1 MKPKKKILI
10 VDDNEAH
17 RMMLKANLS
26 KEGYDLYEAGDGL
39 SAVQAVRDGFFD
51 LILMDIKMPKQSGI
65 DALKEIKEI
74 SPGIPVL
81 LITAYAELDTAI
93 EAVKLGAKDYI
104 QKPIDIEKLKVT
116 IANLLEL
123 NTLKKENELLKER
136 LGRTFSTSKIIGN
149 SPKMQELYHNV
160 AMIAPTDAT
169 VLIQGESGTGK
180 ELIADLIHENS
191 TRANN
196 PFIKVNCTALPDTLL
211 ESELFGY
218 ERGAF
223 TGAYQ
228 RKQGRFEL
236 ADSGSLF
243 LDEIGDMNPAVQAKL
258 LRVLQ
263 EQKFERL
270 GGSKTITVDVRIIAA
285 TNKNLEEEIK
295 ADNFREDLFY
305 RLNVVPIVVPPLR
318 ERKED
323 ILLLAEYFLEYYAQK
338 NHRPVKG
345 ILPRTL
351 DLLMRYD
358 WPGNVRELENAL
370 ERAVIIARTEQLT
383 PADLPLN
390 IQALADDLKTSRFHR
405 DVMPGRTLKEVERD
419 LIIKTLEQTGGNR
432 TNTAKLLGI
441 TRKTLQN
448 KLKEYQIE

>member
-10 VDDNEAH
+10 VDDDEAH
-17 RMMLKANLS
+17 RLMLKANLS
-26 KEGYDLYEAGDGL
+26 KEGYQLSEAGDGL
-39 SAVQAVRDGFFD
+39 SAVQAVREGFFD
-51 LILMDIKMPKQSGI
+51 LILMDIRMPKLSGI
-65 DALKEIKEI
+65 EALKEIKAI
-74 SPGIPVL
+74 SPSIPVL
-81 LITAYAELDTAI
+81 LITAFAELQTAI
-93 EAVKLGAKDYI
+93 EAVKLGAEDYI
-104 QKPIDIEKLKVT
+104 QKPIDAAKLKVT

-123 NTLKKENELLKER
+123 NALKQENELLKER
-136 LGRTFSTSKIIGN
+136 LGRIFSPSEIIGK
-149 SPKMQELYHNV
+149 SPKMQELYRNI

-191 TRANN
+191 TRANA
-196 PFIKVNCTALPDTLL
+196 PLIKVNCTALPDTLL

-236 ADSGSLF
+236 ADGGSIF
-243 LDEIGDMNPAVQAKL
+243 LDEIGDMNPSVQAKL

-263 EQKFERL
+263 EQQFERL
-270 GGSKTITVDVRIIAA
+270 GGTKTITVDVRIIAA
-285 TNKNLEEEIK
+285 TNKDLEVEVREE
-295 ADNFREDLFY
+295 NFRDDLFY
-305 RLNVVPIVVPPLR
+305 RLNVVPITVPPLR

-323 ILLLAEYFLEYYAQK
+323 IPLLAEHFLKYYAEK

-345 ILPRTL
+345 LLPRAL

-358 WPGNVRELENAL
+358 WPGNVRELENAM

-383 PADLPLN
+383 PADLPLS
-390 IQALADDLKTSRFHR
+390 IQALADDLQTPETG
-405 DVMPGRTLKEVERD
+405 VMPGRTIKEVERD

-432 TNTAKLLGI
+432 TRSAKILGI

-448 KLKEYQIE
+448 KLKEYQID

>member
-1 MKPKKKILI
+1 MKPKKILI
-10 VDDNEAH
+10 VDDDEAH

-26 KEGYDLYEAGDGL
+26 KEGYQLSEAGDGL
-39 SAVQAVRDGFFD
+39 SAVQAVREDFFD
-51 LILMDIKMPKQSGI
+51 LILMDIRMPQKSGI
-65 DALKEIKEI
+65 EALKEIKEI
-74 SPGIPVL
+74 SPSIPVL
-81 LITAYAELDTAI
+81 LITAYAELQTAI
-93 EAVKLGAKDYI
+93 EAVKLGAEDYI
-104 QKPIDIEKLKVT
+104 QKPIDAEKLKVT
-116 IANLLEL
+116 VANLLTL
-123 NTLKKENELLKER
+123 NALKQENELLKER
-136 LGRTFSTSKIIGN
+136 LGRTFSPSEIIGK
-149 SPKMQELYHNV
+149 SPKMQELYRNV

-180 ELIADLIHENS
+180 ELIADLIHQNS
-191 TRANN
+191 GRTDGA
-196 PFIKVNCTALPDTLL
+196 FVKVNCTVLPDTLL

-236 ADSGSLF
+236 ADGGSIF
-243 LDEIGDMNPAVQAKL
+243 LDEIGDMNPSVQAKL

-270 GGSKTITVDVRIIAA
+270 GGTKTITVDVRIIAA
-285 TNKNLEEEIK
+285 TNKDLEAEVKEG
-295 ADNFREDLFY
+295 NFRDDLFY
-305 RLNVVPIVVPPLR
+305 RLNVVPITVPPLR

-323 ILLLAEYFLEYYAQK
+323 IPLLAEHFLKYYAEK

-345 ILPRTL
+345 LLPRTL

-358 WPGNVRELENAL
+358 WPGNVRELENAM
-370 ERAVIIARTEQLT
+370 ERAVIIARAEQLT

-390 IQALADDLKTSRFHR
+390 IQALADDLQTLETG
-405 DVMPGRTLKEVERD
+405 VIPGRTIKEVERD

-432 TNTAKLLGI
+432 THAAKTLGI

-448 KLKEYQIE
+448 KLKEYQID

>member
-10 VDDNEAH
+10 VDDDEAH
-17 RMMLKANLS
+17 RLMLKANLS
-26 KEGYDLYEAGDGL
+26 KEGYQLSEAGDGL
-39 SAVQAVRDGFFD
+39 SAVQAVREGFFD
-51 LILMDIKMPKQSGI
+51 LILMDIRMPKLSGI
-65 DALKEIKEI
+65 EALKEIKAI
-74 SPGIPVL
+74 SPSIPVL
-81 LITAYAELDTAI
+81 LITAFAELQTAI
-93 EAVKLGAKDYI
+93 EAVKLGAEDYI
-104 QKPIDIEKLKVT
+104 QKPIDAAKLKVT

-123 NTLKKENELLKER
+123 NALKQENELLKER
-136 LGRTFSTSKIIGN
+136 LGRIFSPSEIIGK
-149 SPKMQELYHNV
+149 SPKMQELYRNI

-191 TRANN
+191 TRANA
-196 PFIKVNCTALPDTLL
+196 PLIKVNCTALPDTLL

-236 ADSGSLF
+236 ADGGSIF
-243 LDEIGDMNPAVQAKL
+243 LDEIGDMNPSVQAKL

-263 EQKFERL
+263 EQQFERL
-270 GGSKTITVDVRIIAA
+270 GGTKTITVDVRIIAA
-285 TNKNLEEEIK
+285 TNKDLEVEVREE
-295 ADNFREDLFY
+295 NFRDDLFY
-305 RLNVVPIVVPPLR
+305 RLNVVPITVPPLR
-318 ERKED
+318 KRKND
-323 ILLLAEYFLEYYAQK
+323 IPLLAEHFLKYYAEK

-345 ILPRTL
+345 LLPRAL

-358 WPGNVRELENAL
+358 WPGNVRELENAM

-383 PADLPLN
+383 PADLPLS
-390 IQALADDLKTSRFHR
+390 IQALADDLQTPETG
-405 DVMPGRTLKEVERD
+405 VMPGRTIKEVERD

-432 TNTAKLLGI
+432 TRSAKILGI

-448 KLKEYQIE
+448 KLKEYQID

>member
-10 VDDNEAH
+10 VDDDEAH

-26 KEGYDLYEAGDGL
+26 QEGYELYEADNGL
-39 SAVQAVRDGFFD
+39 SAVESVRDGFFD
-51 LILMDIKMPKQSGI
+51 LVLMDIRMPKQSGI

-74 SPGIPVL
+74 SPAIPVL
-81 LITAYAELDTAI
+81 LITAYAELESAI

-104 QKPIDIEKLKVT
+104 QKPIDVEKLKVT
-116 IANLLEL
+116 IMNLLEL
-123 NTLKKENELLKER
+123 NSLRQENELLKER
-136 LGRTFSTSKIIGN
+136 LGREFSTSKIIGS
-149 SPKMQELYHNV
+149 SPKMQELYHMV
-160 AMIAPTDAT
+160 AMIAPTDST

-180 ELIADLIHENS
+180 ELIADLVHENS
-191 TRANN
+191 TRANG
-196 PFIKVNCTALPDTLL
+196 PLVKVNCTALPDTLL

-223 TGAYQ
+223 TGANQ

-236 ADSGSLF
+236 ADGGSLF
-243 LDEIGDMNPAVQAKL
+243 LDEIGDMNPSVQAKL

-263 EQKFERL
+263 EHTFERL
-270 GGSKTITVDVRIIAA
+270 GGNKTISVDVRIIVA
-285 TNKNLEEEIK
+285 TNKDLESEVK
-295 ADNFREDLFY
+295 DGNFREDLFY

-323 ILLLAEYFLEYYAQK
+323 IPLLAEHFLKYYAEK

-351 DLLMRYD
+351 DLLMRYN
-358 WPGNVRELENAL
+358 WPGNVRELENAI
-370 ERAVIIARTEQLT
+370 ERAVIIAGGEHLTEV
-383 PADLPLN
+383 DLPIN
-390 IQALADDLKTSRFHR
+390 IQASADDLQTTETG
-405 DVMPGRTLKEVERD
+405 VIPGLTIKEVERD
-419 LIIKTLEQTGGNR
+419 LIIKTLEQTAGNR
-432 TNTAKLLGI
+432 TRTAKILGI

-448 KLKEYQIE
+448 KLKEYQID

>member
-1 MKPKKKILI
+1 MMKPKKILI
-10 VDDNEAH
+10 VDDDAAH

-26 KEGYDLYEAGDGL
+26 SEGNELYEAGDGL
-39 SAVQAVRDGFFD
+39 AAVQAVRDGFFD
-51 LILMDIKMPKQSGI
+51 LILMDIKMPQKSGI

-81 LITAYAELDTAI
+81 LITAYAELKTAI
-93 EAVKLGAKDYI
+93 EAVKLGAEDYI
-104 QKPIDIEKLKVT
+104 QKPIDVEKLKVT

-123 NTLKKENELLKER
+123 NALKQENELLKER
-136 LGRTFSTSKIIGN
+136 LGRTFKPSNIIGN
-149 SPKMQELYHNV
+149 SPKMQALFQMV
-160 AMIAPTDAT
+160 AMIAPTDST

-191 TRANN
+191 MRAEG
-196 PFIKVNCTALPDTLL
+196 PFVKVNCTALPDTLL

-223 TGAYQ
+223 TGAEK

-236 ADSGSLF
+236 ADGGSLF
-243 LDEIGDMNPAVQAKL
+243 LDEIGDMNPSVQAKL

-263 EQKFERL
+263 AQEFERI
-270 GGSKTITVDVRIIAA
+270 GGTKTIAVDVRIIAA
-285 TNKNLEEEIK
+285 TNKNLKDEVNSG
-295 ADNFREDLFY
+295 NFREDLFY

-323 ILLLAEYFLEYYAQK
+323 IPILTEHFLKNYTQK

-345 ILPRTL
+345 VLPRTL
-351 DLLMRYD
+351 DLLMRYN
-358 WPGNVRELENAL
+358 WPGNVRELENAI
-370 ERAVIIARTEQLT
+370 ERAVIITRAEQLT
-383 PADLPLN
+383 PTDLPLN
-390 IQALADDLKTSRFHR
+390 IQSLADDLKATETG
-405 DVMPGRTLKEVERD
+405 VMPGRTLKEVERD
-419 LIIKTLEQTGGNR
+419 LIIKTLEQTNGNR
-432 TNTAKLLGI
+432 THTAKILGI